1 MMGRVRWSHVTIA
14 LALIA
19 AVAIAAPAIGGSSA
33 TTAGT
38 VSKKT
43 LKKLIKKEVSKQ
55 IVKAKGP
62 AGPAG
67 PPGPAGTNGTNGVDG
82 TARAYA
88 VVHGSFCALPP
99 PTKFCALTR
108 NEGVAYAAQVA
119 QGTFCVG
126 VNGISADDPA
136 TIAVVAP
143 TVGGASTRALWLGA
157 SIGNRDCVGREFEVI
172 TGEADGPVNS
182 GRDFT
187 IVVL

>member
-1 MMGRVRWSHVTIA
+1 MGRVRWSHVTIA

-19 AVAIAAPAIGGSSA
+19 AVAIAAPAIGGSTA

-67 PPGPAGTNGTNGVDG
+67 TNGTNGTNGIDG

-99 PTKFCALTR
+99 PTSFCALTR
-108 NEGVAYAAQVA
+108 NKGVAYAAHVA
-119 QGTFCVG
+119 NGTFCVG

-157 SIGNRDCVGREFEVI
+157 SVGNRDCVGSEFEVI
-172 TGEADGPVNS
+172 TGEGDGPLNR
-182 GRDFT
+182 GTDFT
-187 IVVL
+187 ILIP